1 MESVSEREISVM
13 NRYREL
19 LADRY
24 PKKVSERYLK
34 HLEVL
39 EKDYP
44 NAVTYREMETY
55 LMTAASVQGGIPA
68 VLRLIRRW
76 RNEYPTRKKMQEML
90 TRTEKQ
96 IRDM

>member
-1 MESVSEREISVM
+1 MNENLVLFLKRASEDAELAAKLRETR
-13 NRYREL
+13 NPDEAYAL
-19 LADRY
+19 
-24 PKKVSERYLK
+24 
-34 HLEVL
+34 
-39 EKDYP
+39 
-44 NAVTYREMETY
+44 
-55 LMTAASVQGGIPA
+55 AASVQGGIPA

>member
-1 MESVSEREISVM
+1 MKEHTILVVDD
-13 NRYREL
+13 NRTNLQIIR
-19 LADRY
+19 D
-24 PKKVSERYLK
+24 
-34 HLEVL
+34 VL

-68 VLRLIRRW
+68 VLRLIQRW